1 MEEMPQEMIPH
12 VLFSLQEL
20 ETLADLLRGYHQYLR
35 NTSIRGK
42 HAERMR
48 FVARLRTR
56 MMEQLTTGGG
66 KQVQLFL
73 TVVELEELLS
83 VLDHFVSLIKR
94 LFPKDEKRDMVV
106 ASVNVWRL
114 RLVHIMREF
123 DMR

>member
-35 NTSIRGK
+35 NTSAPGK
-42 HAERMR
+42 KAERMR

-56 MMEQLTTGGG
+56 MMEQLTAGEC

-73 TVVELEELLS
+73 TAVELEELLS

-106 ASVNVWRL
+106 ASVHVWRL
-114 RLVHIMREF
+114 RLGHIMREF
-123 DMR
+123 EM